1 MDSRERRILYYLL
14 LEKRAFR
21 RGFGHLRF
29 QVGTSRDAHLEHPHG
44 PCRCAVKWVVK
55 WVVRWVVTFLYAAL
69 QCQCDRGSR
78 EMTYGRR
85 GNRERESSQE
95 FMRERVDIFSKV
107 VMRDLI
113 VSSSV
118 SR

>member
-1 MDSRERRILYYLL
+1 
-14 LEKRAFR
+14 
-21 RGFGHLRF
+21 
-29 QVGTSRDAHLEHPHG
+29 
-44 PCRCAVKWVVK
+44 
-55 WVVRWVVTFLYAAL
+55 
-69 QCQCDRGSR
+69 
-78 EMTYGRR
+78 MTYGRR